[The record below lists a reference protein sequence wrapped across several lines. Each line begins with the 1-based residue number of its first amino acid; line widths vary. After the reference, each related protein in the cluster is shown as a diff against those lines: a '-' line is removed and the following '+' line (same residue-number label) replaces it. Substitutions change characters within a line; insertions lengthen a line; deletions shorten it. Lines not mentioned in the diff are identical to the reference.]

1 MRAWVLAVLLAVAI
15 SLAPAEALA
24 DVRTSGSCSG
34 GSGDYRLEVQREDR
48 NSLRVRFEIEAEG
61 AGERWQVFVSDNG
74 VRVLA
79 RTRYS
84 NNNGDLRV
92 RIEIA
97 DRAGTD
103 RISASAANLD
113 DGETCGGSVRF

>member
-1 MRAWVLAVLLAVAI
+1 MRARSPAVVLAVALA
-15 SLAPAEALA
+15 LAPEVARA

-34 GSGDYRLEVQREDR
+34 GSGDYRLDVQREDR

-61 AGERWQVFVSDNG
+61 AGERWQVFVSDDG
-74 VRVLA
+74 VRVFA

-84 NNNGDLRV
+84 NDDGDVRV
-92 RIEIA
+92 RIDIA

>member
-1 MRAWVLAVLLAVAI
+1 MRARVSAVLLALAI
-15 SLAPAEALA
+15 SLAPASALA

-34 GSGDYRLEVQREDR
+34 GSGSYRLEVQREDR
-48 NSLRVRFEIEAEG
+48 NTLRVRFEIEAQG

-84 NNNGDLRV
+84 NDDGDLRV
-92 RIEIA
+92 RIVIP